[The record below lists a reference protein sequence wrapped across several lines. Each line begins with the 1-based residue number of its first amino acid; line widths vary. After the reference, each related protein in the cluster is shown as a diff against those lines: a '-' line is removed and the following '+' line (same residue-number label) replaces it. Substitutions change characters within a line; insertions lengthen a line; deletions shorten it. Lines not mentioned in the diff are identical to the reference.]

1 LPTQHLLIGR
11 RQGSHEKEDMM
22 YDDQPTD
29 TRRRNRKLL
38 GAVGLL
44 AAGAVVGGILASNL
58 TATAADNNST
68 TSSGTPSSSG
78 SSGPEERTGG
88 SSPVRSDE
96 KALTGSDAEKTRAA
110 ALEAVP
116 GGTVYRVETDADGA
130 TYEAHMTKSDGS
142 LVTVKL
148 DENFKVTAVEDGM
161 GAGGHGPDDSRS
173 SQSGNTA

>member
-22 YDDQPTD
+22 YDNEPTQG
-29 TRRRNRKLL
+29 RRRNGKLF

-68 TSSGTPSSSG
+68 GSSGTSSSSSSG
-78 SSGPEERTGG
+78 TEGRAGG

-96 KALTGSDAEKTRAA
+96 KALTGSDADKARAA

-161 GAGGHGPDDSRS
+161 GAGGHAQDNSRG
-173 SQSGNTA
+173 SGNSA

>member
-1 LPTQHLLIGR
+1 
-11 RQGSHEKEDMM
+11 M
-22 YDDQPTD
+22 YDNQPTEG
-29 TRRRNRKLL
+29 RRRNGKLF

-68 TSSGTPSSSG
+68 TSSGARSSNSSSG
-78 SSGPEERTGG
+78 SEGRAGG
-88 SSPVRSDE
+88 SSPVRPDE
-96 KALTGSDAEKTRAA
+96 KALTGADAEKARAA

-130 TYEAHMTKSDGS
+130 TYEAHMAKSDGS

-148 DENFKVTAVEDGM
+148 DENFNVTAVEDGM
-161 GAGGHGPDDSRS
+161 GAGGHGQDYSRS
-173 SQSGNTA
+173 GESGTTA